1 MERLIIDVPD
11 KKSALVKQ
19 ILEELGVT
27 IQKKTPESI
36 VSDYQQKLAQ
46 VSVWSDEGIQAIEDA
61 KKAFNSLKPAEW

>member
-1 MERLIIDVPD
+1 MERLVIDVPD

-27 IQKKTPESI
+27 IQKKTSENTI
-36 VSDYQQKLAQ
+36 SDYQQKLAQ
-46 VSVWSDEGIQAIEDA
+46 VSVWSDEDIKAIEDA